1 MGKMGRGGSM
11 TVQAKHYTTIQKLT
25 VYFKKRSRNYEKDGY
40 RYAIF
45 VNNRYLIERFLAFCL
60 DTSVMLSTILIW
72 QLLMLFIISN
82 IISIG
87 FLNII
92 QIFTFG
98 LLIISSFLFNP
109 LVITKTNGQT
119 IGKYIYD
126 FKVVGKDKH
135 EVSSS
140 KLAMRE
146 LFGFAVPFIVLSF
159 FYGILGVISYWLFS
173 LLFIIVHPKHVS
185 LIDVLL
191 GTRVIVLKK
200 MEESQEVEVKQEITP
215 RNTIDLHIHSN
226 FSDDGEFNVE
236 EIFQKARM
244 NGVKVISITDHN
256 SAKANFIAERMSKLY
271 NISYIPGIEIDC
283 VYEGK
288 QLHILGY
295 FIDYNSEL
303 YAHIENEYLIKEKNA
318 SLKRVALFEKFSGM
332 KLDIDA
338 LLKNN
343 RSQLISAERIAQQV
357 LENPAYQDEP
367 LLQPYLHGSRSDMP
381 YVNFYWDLFVKGK
394 PCYVEM
400 QYPSLEDIID
410 VIKLTNGV
418 PVLAHAC
425 QTLGDDIS
433 FIHKLIDKGVEGIEV
448 FSTYHSKK
456 QMAELLRIAKERQV
470 FVTAGSDFH
479 GKNKPQIQL
488 GDTRCPLEAEYLIE
502 QFVQYAKQTNK

>member
-1 MGKMGRGGSM
+1 M
-11 TVQAKHYTTIQKLT
+11 TVQTKNYTSIQKLT

-40 RYAIF
+40 RHATFI
-45 VNNRYLIERFLAFCL
+45 NNRYLVDRFLAFCL
-60 DTSVMLSTILIW
+60 DISVMLSTILIW

-82 IISIG
+82 MLSIQ

-92 QIFTFG
+92 QLLTFG

-119 IGKYIYD
+119 IGKYIYG

-159 FYGILGVISYWLFS
+159 FYGILGVIGYWLLN
-173 LLFIIVHPKHVS
+173 LLCIIVHPKHVS
-185 LIDVLL
+185 FIDILL

-200 MEESQEVEVKQEITP
+200 AEETQDIEVKQEEAAH
-215 RNTIDLHIHSN
+215 NAIDLHIHSN
-226 FSDDGEFNVE
+226 FSDGGELNVE
-236 EIFQKARM
+236 ELFQKAKA

-283 VYEGK
+283 EYEGK
-288 QLHILGY
+288 QLRILGY
-295 FIDYNSEL
+295 FINYNSEL
-303 YAHIENEYLIKEKNA
+303 YAHIENENLIKEKRA
-318 SLKRVALFEKFSGM
+318 SLERVALFEKFSGM
-332 KLDIDA
+332 KLDVDA

-343 RSQLISAERIAQQV
+343 RSQLISAERIAKQV
-357 LENPAYQDEP
+357 LNNPAYQDEP

-381 YVNFYWDLFVKGK
+381 YVNFYWDLFAKGK

-400 QYPSLEDIID
+400 NYPSLEDIID
-410 VIKLTNGV
+410 VIKLTNGI
-418 PVLAHAC
+418 PVLAHAY
-425 QTLGDDIS
+425 QTLDDDIS

-448 FSTYHSKK
+448 FNTYHSKK
-456 QMAELLRIAKERQV
+456 QMVELLRIAKERQV
-470 FVTAGSDFH
+470 FVTAGSGFH
-479 GKNKPQIQL
+479 GKNKPQIDL
-488 GDTRCPLEAEYLIE
+488 GDTQCPLGAEYLIE
-502 QFVQYAKQTNK
+502 QFIEYAKKANK